1 MRKEFVATG
10 KTLDE
15 AIANVCALANTTI
28 DNLDSVDVLETGK
41 SGFLGFGRRDFKVV
55 AYVEQPDEPAAAA
68 PEKPTT
74 FGKKK
79 SKREKFEEKAAK
91 QAKKNQDID
100 IRPIVTAEPDPERAA
115 AEEEKR
121 ERRPRRERDRKPRA
135 ERPERERAE
144 RPRPE
149 RAERPERADRA
160 DRAERERRRDSHAVN
175 VTEGEMADRLYAD
188 ARAFLDPIFA
198 KLGVEPEITPQ
209 VREGILWLV
218 IRGADLGILIGRR
231 GETLNS
237 LQYLVN
243 LAVNKRRHEHARL
256 VLDVEGYREGREETL
271 TALARKMAEKAVRSG
286 RRVELEPMN
295 PHERRVVHIALQE
308 DKRVDTI
315 SHGEEP
321 YRRVVINPKNR
332 RSRGRKAK
340 TGMARPESAPG
351 AVSDNLTAENE
362 AVLVMPAENLP
373 ETVTSIPAPAVETAP
388 VSAPEAVEAAPVAEA
403 VTEAAPV
410 AEAAAEAVVEAAP
423 EPAPNRFAQ
432 AMAEAKAVT
441 AEAAPAAEAAAEAVV
456 EATPEPAPNR
466 FAQAMAEAKAVTAE
480 HFSNQE

>member
-1 MRKEFVATG
+1 MRKEYVATG

-28 DNLDSVDVLETGK
+28 DKLDDWDVLEAGK
-41 SGFLGFGRRDFKVV
+41 SGFLGIGRRDFKVA
-55 AYVEQPDEPAAAA
+55 AYVEEPDK
-68 PEKPTT
+68 PEKEEKTST

-79 SKREKFEEKAAK
+79 TKREKFDEKAAK
-91 QAKKNQDID
+91 EAKKTKDIE

-115 AEEEKR
+115 AREEERR
-121 ERRPRRERDRKPRA
+121 ERRNRRDRKPRV
-135 ERPERERAE
+135 ERGE
-144 RPRPE
+144 RPE
-149 RAERPERADRA
+149 RAEREAKAAKPAAAPKAALEKR
-160 DRAERERRRDSHAVN
+160 RESHAVN
-175 VTEGEMADRLYAD
+175 ITEGEMADRLYAD

-198 KLGVEPEITPQ
+198 KLGVAPEITPE
-209 VREGILWLV
+209 VKEGILWLTV
-218 IRGADLGILIGRR
+218 RGDDLGILIGRR

-308 DKRVDTI
+308 DKRVDTV

-332 RSRGRKAK
+332 RNRKGRGSKEGRN
-340 TGMARPESAPG
+340 
-351 AVSDNLTAENE
+351 DNLAAEAE
-362 AVLVMPAENLP
+362 ATLVMPAETAP
-373 ETVTSIPAPAVETAP
+373 ETVTSVPAPP
-388 VSAPEAVEAAPVAEA
+388 
-403 VTEAAPV
+403 
-410 AEAAAEAVVEAAP
+410 
-423 EPAPNRFAQ
+423 Q
-432 AMAEAKAVT
+432 G
-441 AEAAPAAEAAAEAVV
+441 PAAETSSSDLSARIAAEV
-456 EATPEPAPNR
+456 ATL
-466 FAQAMAEAKAVTAE
+466 QAKAAE
-480 HFSNQE
+480 KPDAE

>member
-1 MRKEFVATG
+1 MRKEYVATG

-28 DNLDSVDVLETGK
+28 DKLDDWDVLEAGK
-41 SGFLGFGRRDFKVV
+41 SGFLGIGRRDFKVA
-55 AYVEQPDEPAAAA
+55 AYVEEPDK
-68 PEKPTT
+68 PEKEEKTST

-79 SKREKFEEKAAK
+79 TKREKFDEKAAK
-91 QAKKNQDID
+91 EAKKTKDIE

-115 AEEEKR
+115 AREEERR
-121 ERRPRRERDRKPRA
+121 ERRNRRDRKPRV
-135 ERPERERAE
+135 ERGE
-144 RPRPE
+144 RPE
-149 RAERPERADRA
+149 RAEREAKAAKPAAAPKAALEKR
-160 DRAERERRRDSHAVN
+160 RESHAVN
-175 VTEGEMADRLYAD
+175 ITEGEMADRLYAD

-198 KLGVEPEITPQ
+198 KLGVAPEITPE
-209 VREGILWLV
+209 VKEGILWLTV
-218 IRGADLGILIGRR
+218 RGDDLGILIGRR

-308 DKRVDTI
+308 DKRVDTV

-332 RSRGRKAK
+332 KNRKGRGNKEGRN
-340 TGMARPESAPG
+340 
-351 AVSDNLTAENE
+351 DNLAAEAE
-362 AVLVMPAENLP
+362 ATLVMPAETAP
-373 ETVTSIPAPAVETAP
+373 ETVTSVPAPP
-388 VSAPEAVEAAPVAEA
+388 
-403 VTEAAPV
+403 
-410 AEAAAEAVVEAAP
+410 
-423 EPAPNRFAQ
+423 Q
-432 AMAEAKAVT
+432 G
-441 AEAAPAAEAAAEAVV
+441 PAAETSSSDLSARIAAEVA
-456 EATPEPAPNR
+456 AL
-466 FAQAMAEAKAVTAE
+466 QAKAAE
-480 HFSNQE
+480 KPDAE

>member
-1 MRKEFVATG
+1 MRKEYVATG

-28 DNLDSVDVLETGK
+28 DKLDDWDVLEAGK
-41 SGFLGFGRRDFKVV
+41 SGFLGIGRRDFKVA
-55 AYVEQPDEPAAAA
+55 AYVEEPDK
-68 PEKPTT
+68 PEKEEKTST

-79 SKREKFEEKAAK
+79 TKREKFDEKAAK
-91 QAKKNQDID
+91 EAKKTKDIE

-115 AEEEKR
+115 AREEE
-121 ERRPRRERDRKPRA
+121 RRSRRDRRDRKPRT
-135 ERPERERAE
+135 ERGE
-144 RPRPE
+144 RPE
-149 RAERPERADRA
+149 RAERSDRPEREGKAAAKPAAPKAALEKR
-160 DRAERERRRDSHAVN
+160 RESHAVN
-175 VTEGEMADRLYAD
+175 ITEGEMADRLYAD

-198 KLGVEPEITPQ
+198 KLGVSPEITPE
-209 VREGILWLV
+209 VKEGILWLTV
-218 IRGADLGILIGRR
+218 RGDDLGILIGRR

-308 DKRVDTI
+308 DKRVDTV

-332 RSRGRKAK
+332 RNRKGRGSKEGRN
-340 TGMARPESAPG
+340 
-351 AVSDNLTAENE
+351 DNLAAEAE
-362 AVLVMPAENLP
+362 ATLVMPAETAP
-373 ETVTSIPAPAVETAP
+373 ETVTEI
-388 VSAPEAVEAAPVAEA
+388 
-403 VTEAAPV
+403 
-410 AEAAAEAVVEAAP
+410 AAP
-423 EPAPNRFAQ
+423 ETSSSDLSARIA
-432 AMAEAKAVT
+432 AEVAALQAKAREKSD
-441 AEAAPAAEAAAEAVV
+441 AE
-456 EATPEPAPNR
+456 
-466 FAQAMAEAKAVTAE
+466 
-480 HFSNQE
+480 

>member
-1 MRKEFVATG
+1 MRKEYVATG

-28 DNLDSVDVLETGK
+28 DKLDDWDVLEAGK
-41 SGFLGFGRRDFKVV
+41 SGFLGIGRRDFKVA
-55 AYVEQPDEPAAAA
+55 AYVEEPDK
-68 PEKPTT
+68 PEKEEKTST

-79 SKREKFEEKAAK
+79 TKREKFDEKAAK
-91 QAKKNQDID
+91 EAKKTKDIE

-115 AEEEKR
+115 AREEE
-121 ERRPRRERDRKPRA
+121 RRSRRDRRDRKPRT
-135 ERPERERAE
+135 ERGE
-144 RPRPE
+144 RPE
-149 RAERPERADRA
+149 RAERSDHPEREGKAAAKPGAPKAALEKR
-160 DRAERERRRDSHAVN
+160 RESHAVN
-175 VTEGEMADRLYAD
+175 ITEGEMADRLYAD

-198 KLGVEPEITPQ
+198 KLGVSPEITPE
-209 VREGILWLV
+209 VKEGILWLTV
-218 IRGADLGILIGRR
+218 RGDDLGILIGRR

-308 DKRVDTI
+308 DKRVDTV

-332 RSRGRKAK
+332 RNRKGRGSKEGRN
-340 TGMARPESAPG
+340 
-351 AVSDNLTAENE
+351 DNLAAEAE
-362 AVLVMPAENLP
+362 ATLVMPAETAP
-373 ETVTSIPAPAVETAP
+373 ETVTNLPAPETSSSDL
-388 VSAPEAVEAAPVAEA
+388 SARI
-403 VTEAAPV
+403 
-410 AEAAAEAVVEAAP
+410 AAEVAAL
-423 EPAPNRFAQ
+423 Q
-432 AMAEAKAVT
+432 AKAREKSD
-441 AEAAPAAEAAAEAVV
+441 AE
-456 EATPEPAPNR
+456 
-466 FAQAMAEAKAVTAE
+466 
-480 HFSNQE
+480 

>member
-1 MRKEFVATG
+1 MRKEYVATG

-28 DNLDSVDVLETGK
+28 DKLDDWDVLEAGK
-41 SGFLGFGRRDFKVV
+41 SGFLGIGRRDFKVA
-55 AYVEQPDEPAAAA
+55 AYVEEPDK
-68 PEKPTT
+68 PEKEEKTST

-79 SKREKFEEKAAK
+79 TKREKFDEKAAK
-91 QAKKNQDID
+91 EAKKTKDIE

-115 AEEEKR
+115 AREEE
-121 ERRPRRERDRKPRA
+121 RRSRRDRRDRKPRV
-135 ERPERERAE
+135 ERGE
-144 RPRPE
+144 RPE
-149 RAERPERADRA
+149 RAEREAKAAKPAAAPKAALEKR
-160 DRAERERRRDSHAVN
+160 RESHAVN
-175 VTEGEMADRLYAD
+175 ITEGEMADRLYAD

-198 KLGVEPEITPQ
+198 KLGVAPEITPE
-209 VREGILWLV
+209 VKEGILWLTV
-218 IRGADLGILIGRR
+218 RGDDLGILIGRR

-308 DKRVDTI
+308 DKRVDTV

-332 RSRGRKAK
+332 KNRKGRGNKEGRN
-340 TGMARPESAPG
+340 
-351 AVSDNLTAENE
+351 DNLAAEAE
-362 AVLVMPAENLP
+362 ATLVMPAETAP
-373 ETVTSIPAPAVETAP
+373 ETVTSVPAPP
-388 VSAPEAVEAAPVAEA
+388 
-403 VTEAAPV
+403 
-410 AEAAAEAVVEAAP
+410 
-423 EPAPNRFAQ
+423 Q
-432 AMAEAKAVT
+432 G
-441 AEAAPAAEAAAEAVV
+441 PAAETSSSDLSARIAAEVA
-456 EATPEPAPNR
+456 AL
-466 FAQAMAEAKAVTAE
+466 QAKAAE
-480 HFSNQE
+480 KPDAE

>member
-1 MRKEFVATG
+1 MRKEYVATG

-28 DNLDSVDVLETGK
+28 DKLDDWDVLEAGK
-41 SGFLGFGRRDFKVV
+41 SGFLGIGRRDFKVA
-55 AYVEQPDEPAAAA
+55 AYVEEPDK
-68 PEKPTT
+68 PEKEEKTST

-79 SKREKFEEKAAK
+79 TKREKFDEKAAK
-91 QAKKNQDID
+91 EAKKTKDIE

-115 AEEEKR
+115 AREEE
-121 ERRPRRERDRKPRA
+121 RRSRRDRRDRKPRV
-135 ERPERERAE
+135 ERGE
-144 RPRPE
+144 RPE
-149 RAERPERADRA
+149 RAEREAKAAKPAAAPKAAAPKAALEKR
-160 DRAERERRRDSHAVN
+160 RESHAVN
-175 VTEGEMADRLYAD
+175 ITEGEMADRLYAD

-198 KLGVEPEITPQ
+198 KLGVAPEITPE
-209 VREGILWLV
+209 VKEGILWLTV
-218 IRGADLGILIGRR
+218 RGDDLGILIGRR

-308 DKRVDTI
+308 DKRVDTV

-332 RSRGRKAK
+332 KNRKGRGSKEGRN
-340 TGMARPESAPG
+340 
-351 AVSDNLTAENE
+351 DNLAAEAE
-362 AVLVMPAENLP
+362 ATLVMPAETAP
-373 ETVTSIPAPAVETAP
+373 ETVTSVPAPP
-388 VSAPEAVEAAPVAEA
+388 
-403 VTEAAPV
+403 
-410 AEAAAEAVVEAAP
+410 
-423 EPAPNRFAQ
+423 Q
-432 AMAEAKAVT
+432 G
-441 AEAAPAAEAAAEAVV
+441 PAAETSSSDLSARIAAEVA
-456 EATPEPAPNR
+456 AL
-466 FAQAMAEAKAVTAE
+466 QAKAAE
-480 HFSNQE
+480 KPDAE

>member
-1 MRKEFVATG
+1 MRKEYVATG

-28 DNLDSVDVLETGK
+28 DKLDDWDVLEAGK
-41 SGFLGFGRRDFKVV
+41 SGFLGIGRRDFKVA
-55 AYVEQPDEPAAAA
+55 AYVEEPDK
-68 PEKPTT
+68 PEKEEKTST

-79 SKREKFEEKAAK
+79 SKREKFDEKAAK
-91 QAKKNQDID
+91 EAKKTKDIE

-115 AEEEKR
+115 AREEE
-121 ERRPRRERDRKPRA
+121 RRSRRDRRDRKPRV
-135 ERPERERAE
+135 ERGE
-144 RPRPE
+144 RPE
-149 RAERPERADRA
+149 RAEREAKPAKSGAPKAAVEKR
-160 DRAERERRRDSHAVN
+160 RESHAVN
-175 VTEGEMADRLYAD
+175 ISEGEMADRLYAD

-198 KLGVEPEITPQ
+198 KLGIAPEIIPE
-209 VREGILWLV
+209 VKEGILWLTV
-218 IRGADLGILIGRR
+218 RGDDLGILIGRR

-308 DKRVDTI
+308 DKRVDTV

-332 RSRGRKAK
+332 KNRKGRGNKEGK
-340 TGMARPESAPG
+340 N
-351 AVSDNLTAENE
+351 DNLAAEAE
-362 AVLVMPAENLP
+362 ATLVMPAETAP
-373 ETVTSIPAPAVETAP
+373 DTVTSVPAPAPAP
-388 VSAPEAVEAAPVAEA
+388 VESAGDLSARIAAEVAALQAKGQDMPEEKPEAE
-403 VTEAAPV
+403 
-410 AEAAAEAVVEAAP
+410 
-423 EPAPNRFAQ
+423 
-432 AMAEAKAVT
+432 
-441 AEAAPAAEAAAEAVV
+441 
-456 EATPEPAPNR
+456 
-466 FAQAMAEAKAVTAE
+466 
-480 HFSNQE
+480 

>member
-1 MRKEFVATG
+1 MRKEYVATG

-28 DNLDSVDVLETGK
+28 DKLDDWDVLEAGK
-41 SGFLGFGRRDFKVV
+41 SGFLGIGRRDFKVA
-55 AYVEQPDEPAAAA
+55 AYVEEPDK
-68 PEKPTT
+68 PEKEEKTST

-79 SKREKFEEKAAK
+79 TKREKFDEKAAK
-91 QAKKNQDID
+91 EAKKTKDIE

-115 AEEEKR
+115 AREEE
-121 ERRPRRERDRKPRA
+121 RRSRRDRRDRKPRT
-135 ERPERERAE
+135 ERGE
-144 RPRPE
+144 RPE
-149 RAERPERADRA
+149 RAERSERPEREGKAAAKPAAPKAALEKR
-160 DRAERERRRDSHAVN
+160 RESHAVN
-175 VTEGEMADRLYAD
+175 ITEGEMADRLYAD

-198 KLGVEPEITPQ
+198 KLGVSPEITPE
-209 VREGILWLV
+209 VKEGILWLTV
-218 IRGADLGILIGRR
+218 RGDDLGILIGRR

-308 DKRVDTI
+308 DKRVDTV

-332 RSRGRKAK
+332 RNRKGRGSKEGRN
-340 TGMARPESAPG
+340 
-351 AVSDNLTAENE
+351 DNLAAEAE
-362 AVLVMPAENLP
+362 ATLVMPAETAP
-373 ETVTSIPAPAVETAP
+373 ETVTNLPAPETSSSDL
-388 VSAPEAVEAAPVAEA
+388 SARI
-403 VTEAAPV
+403 
-410 AEAAAEAVVEAAP
+410 AAEVAAL
-423 EPAPNRFAQ
+423 Q
-432 AMAEAKAVT
+432 AKAREKSD
-441 AEAAPAAEAAAEAVV
+441 AE
-456 EATPEPAPNR
+456 
-466 FAQAMAEAKAVTAE
+466 
-480 HFSNQE
+480 

>member
-1 MRKEFVATG
+1 MRKEYVATG

-28 DNLDSVDVLETGK
+28 DKLDDWDVLEAGK
-41 SGFLGFGRRDFKVV
+41 SGFLGIGRRDFKVA
-55 AYVEQPDEPAAAA
+55 AYVEEPDK
-68 PEKPTT
+68 PEKEEKTST

-79 SKREKFEEKAAK
+79 TKREKFDEKAAK
-91 QAKKNQDID
+91 EAKKTKDIE

-115 AEEEKR
+115 AREEERR
-121 ERRPRRERDRKPRA
+121 ERRNRRDRKPRV
-135 ERPERERAE
+135 ERGE
-144 RPRPE
+144 RPE
-149 RAERPERADRA
+149 RAEREAKAAKPAAAPKAALEKR
-160 DRAERERRRDSHAVN
+160 RESHAVN
-175 VTEGEMADRLYAD
+175 ITEGEMADRLYAD

-198 KLGVEPEITPQ
+198 KLGVAPEITPE
-209 VREGILWLV
+209 VKEGILWLTV
-218 IRGADLGILIGRR
+218 RGDDLGILIGRR

-308 DKRVDTI
+308 DKRVDTV

-332 RSRGRKAK
+332 KNRKGRGSKEGRN
-340 TGMARPESAPG
+340 
-351 AVSDNLTAENE
+351 DNLAAEAE
-362 AVLVMPAENLP
+362 ATLVMPAETAP
-373 ETVTSIPAPAVETAP
+373 ETVTSVPAPAETPGELAARIAAEVAALQARSAETAP
-388 VSAPEAVEAAPVAEA
+388 EAPKE
-403 VTEAAPV
+403 
-410 AEAAAEAVVEAAP
+410 
-423 EPAPNRFAQ
+423 
-432 AMAEAKAVT
+432 
-441 AEAAPAAEAAAEAVV
+441 
-456 EATPEPAPNR
+456 
-466 FAQAMAEAKAVTAE
+466 
-480 HFSNQE
+480 

>member
-1 MRKEFVATG
+1 MRKEYVATG

-28 DNLDSVDVLETGK
+28 DKLDDWDVLEAGK
-41 SGFLGFGRRDFKVV
+41 SGFLGIGRRDFKVA
-55 AYVEQPDEPAAAA
+55 AYVEEPDK
-68 PEKPTT
+68 PEKEEKTST

-79 SKREKFEEKAAK
+79 TKREKFDEKAAK
-91 QAKKNQDID
+91 EAKKTKDIE

-115 AEEEKR
+115 AREEE
-121 ERRPRRERDRKPRA
+121 RRSRRDRKPRTERG
-135 ERPERERAE
+135 ERPEREAKGGA
-144 RPRPE
+144 RPAPAKAALEKR
-149 RAERPERADRA
+149 
-160 DRAERERRRDSHAVN
+160 RESHAVN
-175 VTEGEMADRLYAD
+175 ISEGEMADRLYAD

-198 KLGVEPEITPQ
+198 KLGIAPEITPE
-209 VREGILWLV
+209 VKEGILWLTV
-218 IRGADLGILIGRR
+218 RGDDLGILIGRR

-308 DKRVDTI
+308 DKRVDTV

-332 RSRGRKAK
+332 KNRKGRGNKEGK
-340 TGMARPESAPG
+340 N
-351 AVSDNLTAENE
+351 DNLAAEAE
-362 AVLVMPAENLP
+362 ATLVMPAETAP
-373 ETVTSIPAPAVETAP
+373 ETVTSVPAPAPAPAPAP
-388 VSAPEAVEAAPVAEA
+388 VESAGDLSAGDLSARIAAEVAALQAKAQDMPEEKPEAE
-403 VTEAAPV
+403 
-410 AEAAAEAVVEAAP
+410 
-423 EPAPNRFAQ
+423 
-432 AMAEAKAVT
+432 
-441 AEAAPAAEAAAEAVV
+441 
-456 EATPEPAPNR
+456 
-466 FAQAMAEAKAVTAE
+466 
-480 HFSNQE
+480 

>member
-1 MRKEFVATG
+1 MRKEYVATG

-28 DNLDSVDVLETGK
+28 DKLDDWDVLEAGK
-41 SGFLGFGRRDFKVV
+41 SGFLGIGRRDFKVA
-55 AYVEQPDEPAAAA
+55 AYVEEPDK
-68 PEKPTT
+68 PEKEEKTST

-79 SKREKFEEKAAK
+79 TKREKFDEKAAK
-91 QAKKNQDID
+91 EAKKTKDIE

-115 AEEEKR
+115 AREEERR
-121 ERRPRRERDRKPRA
+121 ERRNRRDRKPRV
-135 ERPERERAE
+135 ERGE
-144 RPRPE
+144 RPE
-149 RAERPERADRA
+149 RAEREAKAAKPAAAPKAALETR
-160 DRAERERRRDSHAVN
+160 RESHAVN
-175 VTEGEMADRLYAD
+175 ITEGEMADRLYAD

-198 KLGVEPEITPQ
+198 KLGIAPEITPE
-209 VREGILWLV
+209 VKEGILWLTV
-218 IRGADLGILIGRR
+218 RGDDLGILIGRR

-308 DKRVDTI
+308 DKRVDTV

-332 RSRGRKAK
+332 KNRKGRGSKEGRN
-340 TGMARPESAPG
+340 
-351 AVSDNLTAENE
+351 DNLVAEAE
-362 AVLVMPAENLP
+362 ATLVMPAETAP
-373 ETVTSIPAPAVETAP
+373 ETVTSVPAPP
-388 VSAPEAVEAAPVAEA
+388 
-403 VTEAAPV
+403 
-410 AEAAAEAVVEAAP
+410 
-423 EPAPNRFAQ
+423 Q
-432 AMAEAKAVT
+432 G
-441 AEAAPAAEAAAEAVV
+441 PAAETSSSDLSARIAAEVA
-456 EATPEPAPNR
+456 AL
-466 FAQAMAEAKAVTAE
+466 QAKAAE
-480 HFSNQE
+480 KPDAE

>member
-1 MRKEFVATG
+1 MRKEYVATG

-28 DNLDSVDVLETGK
+28 DKLDDWDVLEAGK
-41 SGFLGFGRRDFKVV
+41 SGFLGIGRRDFKVA
-55 AYVEQPDEPAAAA
+55 AYVEEPDK
-68 PEKPTT
+68 PEKEEKTST

-79 SKREKFEEKAAK
+79 TKREKFDEKAAK
-91 QAKKNQDID
+91 EAKKTKDIE

-115 AEEEKR
+115 AREEERR
-121 ERRPRRERDRKPRA
+121 ERRNRRDRKPRV
-135 ERPERERAE
+135 ERGE
-144 RPRPE
+144 RPE
-149 RAERPERADRA
+149 RAEREAKAAKPAAAPKAALEKR
-160 DRAERERRRDSHAVN
+160 RESHAVN
-175 VTEGEMADRLYAD
+175 ITEGEMADRLYAD

-198 KLGVEPEITPQ
+198 KLGVAPEITPE
-209 VREGILWLV
+209 VKEGILWLTV
-218 IRGADLGILIGRR
+218 RGDDLGILIGRR

-308 DKRVDTI
+308 DKRVDTV

-332 RSRGRKAK
+332 KNRKGRGSKEGRN
-340 TGMARPESAPG
+340 
-351 AVSDNLTAENE
+351 DNLAAEAE
-362 AVLVMPAENLP
+362 ATLVMPAETAP
-373 ETVTSIPAPAVETAP
+373 ETVTSVPAPP
-388 VSAPEAVEAAPVAEA
+388 
-403 VTEAAPV
+403 
-410 AEAAAEAVVEAAP
+410 
-423 EPAPNRFAQ
+423 Q
-432 AMAEAKAVT
+432 G
-441 AEAAPAAEAAAEAVV
+441 PAAETSSSDLSARIAAEVA
-456 EATPEPAPNR
+456 AL
-466 FAQAMAEAKAVTAE
+466 QAKAAE
-480 HFSNQE
+480 KPDAE

>member
-1 MRKEFVATG
+1 MRKEYVATG

-28 DNLDSVDVLETGK
+28 DKLDDWDVLEAGK
-41 SGFLGFGRRDFKVV
+41 SGFLGIGRRDFKVA
-55 AYVEQPDEPAAAA
+55 AYVEEPDK
-68 PEKPTT
+68 PEKEEKTST

-79 SKREKFEEKAAK
+79 TKREKFDEKAAK
-91 QAKKNQDID
+91 EAKKTKDIE

-115 AEEEKR
+115 AREEERR
-121 ERRPRRERDRKPRA
+121 ERRNRRDRKPRVERG
-135 ERPERERAE
+135 ERPERS
-144 RPRPE
+144 
-149 RAERPERADRA
+149 
-160 DRAERERRRDSHAVN
+160 EREAKAAKPAAAPKAALEKRRESHAVN
-175 VTEGEMADRLYAD
+175 ITEGEMADRLYAD

-198 KLGVEPEITPQ
+198 KLGVAPEITPE
-209 VREGILWLV
+209 VKEGILWLTV
-218 IRGADLGILIGRR
+218 RGDDLGILIGRR

-308 DKRVDTI
+308 DKRVDTV

-332 RSRGRKAK
+332 KNRKGRGSKEGRN
-340 TGMARPESAPG
+340 
-351 AVSDNLTAENE
+351 DNLAAEAE
-362 AVLVMPAENLP
+362 ATLVMPAETAP
-373 ETVTSIPAPAVETAP
+373 ETVTSVPAPP
-388 VSAPEAVEAAPVAEA
+388 
-403 VTEAAPV
+403 
-410 AEAAAEAVVEAAP
+410 
-423 EPAPNRFAQ
+423 Q
-432 AMAEAKAVT
+432 G
-441 AEAAPAAEAAAEAVV
+441 PAAETSSSDLSARIAAEVA
-456 EATPEPAPNR
+456 AL
-466 FAQAMAEAKAVTAE
+466 QAKAAE
-480 HFSNQE
+480 KPDAE

>member
-1 MRKEFVATG
+1 MRKEYVATG

-28 DNLDSVDVLETGK
+28 DKLDDWDVLEAGK
-41 SGFLGFGRRDFKVV
+41 SGFLGIGRRDFKVA
-55 AYVEQPDEPAAAA
+55 AYVEEPDK
-68 PEKPTT
+68 PEKEEKTST

-79 SKREKFEEKAAK
+79 TKREKFDEKAAK
-91 QAKKNQDID
+91 EAKKTKDIE

-115 AEEEKR
+115 AREEE
-121 ERRPRRERDRKPRA
+121 RRSRRDRRDRKPRM
-135 ERPERERAE
+135 ERGE
-144 RPRPE
+144 RPE
-149 RAERPERADRA
+149 RAERSDRPEREGKAAAKPAAPKAALEKR
-160 DRAERERRRDSHAVN
+160 RESHAVN
-175 VTEGEMADRLYAD
+175 ITEGEMADRLYAD

-198 KLGVEPEITPQ
+198 KLGVSPEITPE
-209 VREGILWLV
+209 VKEGILWLTV
-218 IRGADLGILIGRR
+218 RGDDLGILIGRR

-308 DKRVDTI
+308 DKRVDTV

-332 RSRGRKAK
+332 RNRKGRGSKEGRN
-340 TGMARPESAPG
+340 
-351 AVSDNLTAENE
+351 DNLAAEAE
-362 AVLVMPAENLP
+362 ATLVMPAETAP
-373 ETVTSIPAPAVETAP
+373 ETVTEI
-388 VSAPEAVEAAPVAEA
+388 
-403 VTEAAPV
+403 
-410 AEAAAEAVVEAAP
+410 AAP
-423 EPAPNRFAQ
+423 ETSSSDLSARIA
-432 AMAEAKAVT
+432 AEVAALQAKAREKSD
-441 AEAAPAAEAAAEAVV
+441 AE
-456 EATPEPAPNR
+456 
-466 FAQAMAEAKAVTAE
+466 
-480 HFSNQE
+480 

>member
-1 MRKEFVATG
+1 MRKEYVATG

-28 DNLDSVDVLETGK
+28 DKLDDWDVLEAGK
-41 SGFLGFGRRDFKVV
+41 SGFLGIGRRDFKVA
-55 AYVEQPDEPAAAA
+55 AYVEEPDK
-68 PEKPTT
+68 PEKEEKTST

-79 SKREKFEEKAAK
+79 TKREKFDEKAAK
-91 QAKKNQDID
+91 EAKKTKDIE

-115 AEEEKR
+115 AREEE
-121 ERRPRRERDRKPRA
+121 RRSRRDRRDRKPRL
-135 ERPERERAE
+135 ERGE
-144 RPRPE
+144 RPE
-149 RAERPERADRA
+149 RAERSDRPEREGKAAAKPSAPKPALEKR
-160 DRAERERRRDSHAVN
+160 RESHAVN
-175 VTEGEMADRLYAD
+175 ITEGEMADRLYAD

-198 KLGVEPEITPQ
+198 KLGVSPEITPE
-209 VREGILWLV
+209 VKEGILWLTV
-218 IRGADLGILIGRR
+218 RGDDLGILIGRR

-308 DKRVDTI
+308 DKRVDTV

-332 RSRGRKAK
+332 RNRKGRGSKEGRN
-340 TGMARPESAPG
+340 
-351 AVSDNLTAENE
+351 DNLAAEAE
-362 AVLVMPAENLP
+362 ATLVMPAETAP
-373 ETVTSIPAPAVETAP
+373 ETVTEI
-388 VSAPEAVEAAPVAEA
+388 
-403 VTEAAPV
+403 
-410 AEAAAEAVVEAAP
+410 AAP
-423 EPAPNRFAQ
+423 ETSSSDLSARIA
-432 AMAEAKAVT
+432 AEVAALQAKAREKSD
-441 AEAAPAAEAAAEAVV
+441 AE
-456 EATPEPAPNR
+456 
-466 FAQAMAEAKAVTAE
+466 
-480 HFSNQE
+480 

>member
-1 MRKEFVATG
+1 MRKEYVATG

-28 DNLDSVDVLETGK
+28 DKLDDWDVLEAGK
-41 SGFLGFGRRDFKVV
+41 SGFLGIGRRDFKVA
-55 AYVEQPDEPAAAA
+55 AYVEEPDK
-68 PEKPTT
+68 PEKEEKTST

-79 SKREKFEEKAAK
+79 TKREKFDEKAAK
-91 QAKKNQDID
+91 EAKKTKDIE

-115 AEEEKR
+115 AREEE
-121 ERRPRRERDRKPRA
+121 RRSRRDRRDRKPRT
-135 ERPERERAE
+135 ERGE
-144 RPRPE
+144 RPE
-149 RAERPERADRA
+149 RAERSERPEREGKAAAKPGAPKAALEKR
-160 DRAERERRRDSHAVN
+160 RESHAVN
-175 VTEGEMADRLYAD
+175 ITEGEMADRLYAD

-198 KLGVEPEITPQ
+198 KLGVAPEITPE
-209 VREGILWLV
+209 VKEGILWLTV
-218 IRGADLGILIGRR
+218 RGDDLGILIGRR

-308 DKRVDTI
+308 DKRVDTV

-332 RSRGRKAK
+332 RSRNRKGKNGQGRPDA
-340 TGMARPESAPG
+340 GN
-351 AVSDNLTAENE
+351 NLAAEAE
-362 AVLVMPAENLP
+362 ATLVMPAETAP
-373 ETVTSIPAPAVETAP
+373 ETVTSVPAPAQTAGELSARIAAEVAALQARAAETAP
-388 VSAPEAVEAAPVAEA
+388 EAPKE
-403 VTEAAPV
+403 
-410 AEAAAEAVVEAAP
+410 
-423 EPAPNRFAQ
+423 
-432 AMAEAKAVT
+432 
-441 AEAAPAAEAAAEAVV
+441 
-456 EATPEPAPNR
+456 
-466 FAQAMAEAKAVTAE
+466 
-480 HFSNQE
+480 

>member
-1 MRKEFVATG
+1 MRKEYVATG

-28 DNLDSVDVLETGK
+28 DKLDDWDVLEAGK
-41 SGFLGFGRRDFKVV
+41 SGFLGIGRRDFKVA
-55 AYVEQPDEPAAAA
+55 AYVEEPDK
-68 PEKPTT
+68 PEKEEKTST

-79 SKREKFEEKAAK
+79 TKREKFDEKAAK
-91 QAKKNQDID
+91 EAKKTKDIE

-115 AEEEKR
+115 AREEE
-121 ERRPRRERDRKPRA
+121 RRSRRDRRDRKPRT
-135 ERPERERAE
+135 ERGE
-144 RPRPE
+144 RPE
-149 RAERPERADRA
+149 RAERSERPEREGKAAAKAAAPKAALEKR
-160 DRAERERRRDSHAVN
+160 RESHAVN
-175 VTEGEMADRLYAD
+175 ITEGEMADRLYAD

-198 KLGVEPEITPQ
+198 KLGVSPEITPE
-209 VREGILWLV
+209 VKEGILWLTV
-218 IRGADLGILIGRR
+218 RGDDLGILIGRR

-308 DKRVDTI
+308 DKRVDTV

-332 RSRGRKAK
+332 RNRKGRGSKEGRN
-340 TGMARPESAPG
+340 
-351 AVSDNLTAENE
+351 DNLAAEAE
-362 AVLVMPAENLP
+362 ATLVMPAETAP
-373 ETVTSIPAPAVETAP
+373 ETVTNLPAPP
-388 VSAPEAVEAAPVAEA
+388 
-403 VTEAAPV
+403 
-410 AEAAAEAVVEAAP
+410 
-423 EPAPNRFAQ
+423 Q
-432 AMAEAKAVT
+432 G
-441 AEAAPAAEAAAEAVV
+441 PAAETSSSDLSARIAAEVA
-456 EATPEPAPNR
+456 AL
-466 FAQAMAEAKAVTAE
+466 QAKAREKSDAE
-480 HFSNQE
+480 

>member
-1 MRKEFVATG
+1 MRKEYVATG

-28 DNLDSVDVLETGK
+28 DKLDDWDVLEAGK
-41 SGFLGFGRRDFKVV
+41 SGFLGIGRRDFKVA
-55 AYVEQPDEPAAAA
+55 AYVEEPDK
-68 PEKPTT
+68 PEKEEKTST

-79 SKREKFEEKAAK
+79 TKREKFDEKAAK
-91 QAKKNQDID
+91 EAKKTKDIE

-115 AEEEKR
+115 AREEERR
-121 ERRPRRERDRKPRA
+121 ERRNRRDRKPRV
-135 ERPERERAE
+135 ERGE
-144 RPRPE
+144 RPE
-149 RAERPERADRA
+149 RAEREAKAAKPAAAPKAALEKR
-160 DRAERERRRDSHAVN
+160 RESHAVN
-175 VTEGEMADRLYAD
+175 ITEGEMADRLYAD

-198 KLGVEPEITPQ
+198 KLGVAPEITPE
-209 VREGILWLV
+209 VKEGILWLTV
-218 IRGADLGILIGRR
+218 RGDDLGILIGRR

-308 DKRVDTI
+308 DKRVDTV

-332 RSRGRKAK
+332 RNRKGRGNKEGRN
-340 TGMARPESAPG
+340 
-351 AVSDNLTAENE
+351 DNLAAEAE
-362 AVLVMPAENLP
+362 ATLVMPAETAP
-373 ETVTSIPAPAVETAP
+373 ETVTNLPAPETSSSDL
-388 VSAPEAVEAAPVAEA
+388 SARI
-403 VTEAAPV
+403 
-410 AEAAAEAVVEAAP
+410 AAEVAAL
-423 EPAPNRFAQ
+423 Q
-432 AMAEAKAVT
+432 AKAREKSD
-441 AEAAPAAEAAAEAVV
+441 AE
-456 EATPEPAPNR
+456 
-466 FAQAMAEAKAVTAE
+466 
-480 HFSNQE
+480 

>member
-1 MRKEFVATG
+1 MRKEYVATG

-28 DNLDSVDVLETGK
+28 DKLDDWDVLEAGK
-41 SGFLGFGRRDFKVV
+41 SGFLGIGRRDFKVA
-55 AYVEQPDEPAAAA
+55 AYVEEPDK
-68 PEKPTT
+68 PEKEEKTST

-79 SKREKFEEKAAK
+79 TKREKFDEKAAK
-91 QAKKNQDID
+91 EAKKTKDIE

-115 AEEEKR
+115 AREEERR
-121 ERRPRRERDRKPRA
+121 ERRNRRDRKPRV
-135 ERPERERAE
+135 ERGE
-144 RPRPE
+144 RPE
-149 RAERPERADRA
+149 RAEREAKAAKPAAAPKAALEKR
-160 DRAERERRRDSHAVN
+160 RESHAVN
-175 VTEGEMADRLYAD
+175 ITEGEMADRLYAD

-198 KLGVEPEITPQ
+198 KLGVAPEITPE
-209 VREGILWLV
+209 VKEGILWLTV
-218 IRGADLGILIGRR
+218 RGDDLGILIGRR

-308 DKRVDTI
+308 DKRVDTV

-332 RSRGRKAK
+332 RNRKGRGNKEGRN
-340 TGMARPESAPG
+340 
-351 AVSDNLTAENE
+351 DNLAAEAE
-362 AVLVMPAENLP
+362 ATLVMPAETAP
-373 ETVTSIPAPAVETAP
+373 ETVTSVPAPP
-388 VSAPEAVEAAPVAEA
+388 
-403 VTEAAPV
+403 
-410 AEAAAEAVVEAAP
+410 
-423 EPAPNRFAQ
+423 Q
-432 AMAEAKAVT
+432 G
-441 AEAAPAAEAAAEAVV
+441 PAAETSSSDLSARIAAEV
-456 EATPEPAPNR
+456 ATL
-466 FAQAMAEAKAVTAE
+466 QAKAAE
-480 HFSNQE
+480 KPDAE

>member
-1 MRKEFVATG
+1 MRKEYVATG

-28 DNLDSVDVLETGK
+28 DKLDDWDVLEAGK
-41 SGFLGFGRRDFKVV
+41 SGFLGIGRRDFKVA
-55 AYVEQPDEPAAAA
+55 AYVEEPDK
-68 PEKPTT
+68 PEKEEKTST

-79 SKREKFEEKAAK
+79 TKREKFDEKAAK
-91 QAKKNQDID
+91 EAKKTKDIE

-115 AEEEKR
+115 AREEERR
-121 ERRPRRERDRKPRA
+121 ERRNRRDRKPRV
-135 ERPERERAE
+135 ERGE
-144 RPRPE
+144 RPE
-149 RAERPERADRA
+149 RAEREAKAAKPAAAPKAAAPKAALEKR
-160 DRAERERRRDSHAVN
+160 RESHAVN
-175 VTEGEMADRLYAD
+175 ITEGEMADRLYAD

-198 KLGVEPEITPQ
+198 KLGVAPEITPE
-209 VREGILWLV
+209 VKEGILWLTV
-218 IRGADLGILIGRR
+218 RGDDLGILIGRR

-308 DKRVDTI
+308 DKRVDTV

-332 RSRGRKAK
+332 KNRKGRGSKEGRN
-340 TGMARPESAPG
+340 
-351 AVSDNLTAENE
+351 DNLAAEAE
-362 AVLVMPAENLP
+362 ATLVMPAETAP
-373 ETVTSIPAPAVETAP
+373 ETVTSVPAPP
-388 VSAPEAVEAAPVAEA
+388 
-403 VTEAAPV
+403 
-410 AEAAAEAVVEAAP
+410 
-423 EPAPNRFAQ
+423 Q
-432 AMAEAKAVT
+432 G
-441 AEAAPAAEAAAEAVV
+441 PAAETSSSDLSARIAAEVA
-456 EATPEPAPNR
+456 AL
-466 FAQAMAEAKAVTAE
+466 QAKAAE
-480 HFSNQE
+480 KPDAE

>member
-1 MRKEFVATG
+1 MRKEYVATG

-28 DNLDSVDVLETGK
+28 DKLDDWDVLEAGK
-41 SGFLGFGRRDFKVV
+41 SGFLGIGRRDFKVA
-55 AYVEQPDEPAAAA
+55 AYVEEPDK
-68 PEKPTT
+68 PEKEEKTST

-79 SKREKFEEKAAK
+79 TKREKFDEKAAK
-91 QAKKNQDID
+91 EAKKTKDIE

-115 AEEEKR
+115 AREEE
-121 ERRPRRERDRKPRA
+121 RRSRRDRRDRKPRT
-135 ERPERERAE
+135 ERGE
-144 RPRPE
+144 RPE
-149 RAERPERADRA
+149 RAERSERPEREGKAAAKPGAPKAALEKR
-160 DRAERERRRDSHAVN
+160 RESHAVN
-175 VTEGEMADRLYAD
+175 ITEGEMADRLYAD

-198 KLGVEPEITPQ
+198 KLGVSPEITPE
-209 VREGILWLV
+209 VKEGILWLTV
-218 IRGADLGILIGRR
+218 RGDDLGILIGRR

-308 DKRVDTI
+308 DKRVDTV

-332 RSRGRKAK
+332 RNRKGRGSKEGRN
-340 TGMARPESAPG
+340 
-351 AVSDNLTAENE
+351 DNLAAEAE
-362 AVLVMPAENLP
+362 ATLVMPAETAP
-373 ETVTSIPAPAVETAP
+373 ETVTEI
-388 VSAPEAVEAAPVAEA
+388 
-403 VTEAAPV
+403 
-410 AEAAAEAVVEAAP
+410 AAP
-423 EPAPNRFAQ
+423 ETSSSDLSARIA
-432 AMAEAKAVT
+432 AEVAALQAKAREKSD
-441 AEAAPAAEAAAEAVV
+441 AE
-456 EATPEPAPNR
+456 
-466 FAQAMAEAKAVTAE
+466 
-480 HFSNQE
+480 